1 MEPDATRPDP
11 GRLKLPALLL
21 GFALGGFFD
30 GILLHQIL
38 QWHHLLSGVV
48 DDGRLRFHMLW
59 DGLFHAAHYLLA
71 LAGLWLLLARRRNA
85 PVAGAVLAGGALI
98 GFGAW
103 HLLDAVLNHWILGLH
118 RIRQDV
124 AEPLPWDLLFFGLG
138 GAAVAL
144 GTWVGSQRGGP
155 KGGAGAVALAAAV
168 LVAAP
173 VAALPPRQPD
183 VLAQL
188 AAGGTLPVFCA
199 AWTRRAAP

>member
-1 MEPDATRPDP
+1 MEPDAR
-11 GRLKLPALLL
+11 RLKWPALLI

-48 DDGRLRFHMLW
+48 DPGRLRLHMLW

-71 LAGLWLLLARRRNA
+71 LVGLWLLLARRRHA
-85 PVAGAVLAGGALI
+85 AAAGAVLAGGALV

-138 GAAVAL
+138 GAAVGLGSWIGGQGGGSGRVLAL
-144 GTWVGSQRGGP
+144 GL
-155 KGGAGAVALAAAV
+155 AGAVV
-168 LVAAP
+168 VAAP
-173 VAALPPRQPD
+173 VAALPPRQAD
-183 VLAQL
+183 LAQQL
-188 AAGGTLPVFCA
+188 AAGGLLPAFCA
-199 AWTRRAAP
+199 AWTR